1 METVNQNF
9 FNRLSLNQKILAL
22 LVIEVFGFVAVALVA
37 FTQVYTVGDETKQMS
52 SITIPLIESVNSI
65 DENVYKQSLSV
76 KELFIT
82 VSQIVNQDSEKM
94 SFYDKYNQLLANDT
108 IRTEFLIANQ
118 KLKKSIADTES
129 FIKVVNS
136 EASADIDI
144 ISSHQE
150 KLLSELYE
158 LRKINQIYYRLV
170 VNNLFAEKN
179 IKILT
184 IDMNDLKEIS
194 STEDLL
200 LLQASKVNTEL
211 EEVIFASKS
220 KITYVERIALSYI
233 VITSLIALLF
243 VVTMVL
249 VIVRMNISKP
259 LQLLTDSINRYT
271 PLHKVEEI
279 EDEQNIL
286 LREDELG
293 RMGRSFNRL
302 KKDLWEQGEGLQ
314 NAKFDA
320 ERANKAKSV
329 FLASASHDLRQPLN
343 AMQMYI
349 AALQSKVKDK
359 EILRIIEDINSV
371 SISTA
376 RLLNALL
383 DVSELEV
390 GAIKPRHEI
399 FSVNNILISIFQSFL
414 PLAKDKELDFR
425 IVPSSLYVRSDP
437 ALLERILGNFM
448 SNAIRYT
455 NKGSVLIGC
464 RKRGDKV
471 SIEVWDTGCG
481 ISDDQM
487 SLIYEDFYQIENKER
502 DRGKGL
508 GLGLALAKRLA
519 DSLEHTID
527 SKSSLGSGS
536 CFSVSVDLAENKA
549 DKNQS
554 EIFMNIMNLSGINI
568 LLVEDDIDV
577 LKATKQLL
585 ESWGCKVKTA
595 RNKDEV
601 MNLIKENPYN
611 NPDIILADNRLPGDS
626 SGIDITYL
634 IQEKLQT
641 SIPCVIMTG
650 DVERN
655 HVQSIIDQG
664 FPVLLKPIQPAKFRA
679 MLSHL
684 IQAKEA

>member
-1 METVNQNF
+1 MELVKQNL

-22 LVIEVFGFVAVALVA
+22 LVVEVFGFIAVMLVA
-37 FTQVYTVGDETKQMS
+37 FSQISTVGNETKQMS
-52 SITIPLIESVNSI
+52 SITIPLIESVNTI

-82 VSQIVNQDSEKM
+82 VSAIVNQDSEKT
-94 SFYDKYNQLLANDT
+94 SYYEKYNQLLENDT

-118 KLKKSIADTES
+118 KLTKSIADTEA
-129 FIKVVNS
+129 FIKIVNS
-136 EASADIDI
+136 EEIGDVDI

-158 LRKINQIYYRLV
+158 LRKVNQIYYQLV

-179 IKILT
+179 IEILS
-184 IDMNDLKEIS
+184 IHMNDLNEIS
-194 STEDLL
+194 STGNLL
-200 LLQASKVNTEL
+200 LAQAGKVSSEL
-211 EEVIFASKS
+211 EAIIFASKS
-220 KITYVERIALSYI
+220 KITYVERIANSYI

-243 VVTMVL
+243 VISMVL

-271 PLHKVEEI
+271 PLHKVEEF
-279 EDEQNIL
+279 EDEKVIL
-286 LREDELG
+286 AREDELG

-302 KKDLWEQGEGLQ
+302 KQDLWEQSEGLQ
-314 NAKFDA
+314 NAKIDA
-320 ERANKAKSV
+320 ERANKAKSL

-371 SISTA
+371 SMSTA

-390 GAIKPRHEI
+390 GAIKPRFES
-399 FSVNNILISIFQSFL
+399 FSVNNMLISIFQSFL
-414 PLAKDKELDFR
+414 PLAKDKGLNFR
-425 IVPSSLYVRSDP
+425 VVPSSLYVRSDP

-471 SIEVWDTGCG
+471 VIEVWDTGCG

-519 DSLEHTID
+519 ESLEHSIN
-527 SKSSLGSGS
+527 SKSTLGAGS
-536 CFSVSVDLAENKA
+536 CFSVAVDIAENNTEN
-549 DKNQS
+549 NQEES
-554 EIFMNIMNLSGINI
+554 FMNIMNLSGTNI
-568 LLVEDDIDV
+568 LLVEDDMDV

-601 MNLIKENPYN
+601 MNLIKENPYD
-611 NPDIILADNRLPGDS
+611 NPDIILADNRLPGDA

-634 IQEKLQT
+634 IQEKLQA

-684 IQAKEA
+684 IQA

>member
-1 METVNQNF
+1 METANQIL
-9 FNRLSLNQKILAL
+9 FNKLSLNQKILAL
-22 LVIEVFGFVAVALVA
+22 LVIEVFGFIAVALVA

-52 SITIPLIESVNSI
+52 SITIPLIESVNTI

-82 VSQIVNQDSEKM
+82 VSQIVNQDSEKT

-129 FIKVVNS
+129 FIKIVNS
-136 EASADIDI
+136 EVKADIDI
-144 ISSHQE
+144 ISAHQE

-158 LRKINQIYYRLV
+158 LRKVNQIYYQLV

-179 IKILT
+179 IEILT
-184 IDMNDLKEIS
+184 IDINDLHEIS
-194 STEDLL
+194 STEDIL
-200 LLQASKVNTEL
+200 LLQARKVNAEL
-211 EEVIFASKS
+211 EEIIFASKS
-220 KITYVERIALSYI
+220 KITYVERIAVSYI

-471 SIEVWDTGCG
+471 SVEVWDTGCG

-487 SLIYEDFYQIENKER
+487 SLIYEDFYQVENKER

-549 DKNQS
+549 DKNLDDG
-554 EIFMNIMNLSGINI
+554 FMNIMNLSGVNVF
-568 LLVEDDIDV
+568 LVEDDIDV

-634 IQEKLQT
+634 IQEKLQA

-684 IQAKEA
+684 IQAYEA

>member
-1 METVNQNF
+1 MEIANQNF
-9 FNRLSLNQKILAL
+9 FNRLSLNQKILSL
-22 LVIEVFGFVAVALVA
+22 LVIEVLGFVAVALVA

-52 SITIPLIESVNSI
+52 SITIPLIESVNAI

-82 VSQIVNQDSEKM
+82 VSQIVNQDSEKT
-94 SFYDKYNQLLANDT
+94 SFYEKYNQLLANDS

-136 EASADIDI
+136 EAKADIAI

-179 IKILT
+179 IEILT
-184 IDMNDLKEIS
+184 IDANDLKEIS
-194 STEDLL
+194 FTENLL
-200 LLQASKVNTEL
+200 LVQAGKVNAEL
-211 EEVIFASKS
+211 EEIIFASKS

-271 PLHKVEEI
+271 PLHKVEEF
-279 EDEQNIL
+279 EDEKNIL
-286 LREDELG
+286 SREDELG

-302 KKDLWEQGEGLQ
+302 KEDLWEQGEGLQ
-314 NAKFDA
+314 NAKIDA

-390 GAIKPRHEI
+390 GAIKPRFEI

-425 IVPSSLYVRSDP
+425 VVPSSFYVRSDP

-455 NKGSVLIGC
+455 DKGSVLIGC

-471 SIEVWDTGCG
+471 VIEVWDTGCG

-519 DSLEHTID
+519 ESLEHTID
-527 SKSSLGSGS
+527 SKSTLGNGS
-536 CFSVSVDLAENKA
+536 CFSVAVDIAENKI
-549 DKNQS
+549 DDNQAES
-554 EIFMNIMNLSGINI
+554 FMNIMNLSGANI
-568 LLVEDDIDV
+568 LLVEDDMDV

-601 MNLIKENPYN
+601 MNLIKENPYD
-611 NPDIILADNRLPGDS
+611 NPDIILADNRLPGDA

-634 IQEKLQT
+634 IQEKLQA

-684 IQAKEA
+684 IQA

>member
-1 METVNQNF
+1 MEEVKQNL

-22 LVIEVFGFVAVALVA
+22 LVVEVFGFIAVMLVA
-37 FTQVYTVGDETKQMS
+37 FSQISTVGNETKQMS
-52 SITIPLIESVNSI
+52 SITIPLIESVNTI

-82 VSQIVNQDSEKM
+82 VSAIVNQDSEKT
-94 SFYDKYNQLLANDT
+94 SYYEKYNQLLENDT
-108 IRTEFLIANQ
+108 IRTDFLIANQ
-118 KLKKSIADTES
+118 KLRKSIADTET
-129 FIKVVNS
+129 FIKIVNS
-136 EASADIDI
+136 DEIGDIDI

-158 LRKINQIYYRLV
+158 LRKVNQIYYQLV

-179 IKILT
+179 IDILS
-184 IDMNDLKEIS
+184 IHMNDLNEIS
-194 STEDLL
+194 STENLL
-200 LLQASKVNTEL
+200 LAQAGKVNSEL
-211 EEVIFASKS
+211 EAIIFASKS
-220 KITYVERIALSYI
+220 KITYVERIANSYI

-243 VVTMVL
+243 VISMVL

-271 PLHKVEEI
+271 PLGKVEEF
-279 EDEQNIL
+279 EDEKVIL
-286 LREDELG
+286 AREDELG

-302 KKDLWEQGEGLQ
+302 KQDLWEQSEGLQ
-314 NAKFDA
+314 NAKIDA
-320 ERANKAKSV
+320 ERANKAKSL

-383 DVSELEV
+383 DVSELEA
-390 GAIKPRHEI
+390 GAIKPRFES
-399 FSVNNILISIFQSFL
+399 FSVNNMLISIFQSFL
-414 PLAKDKELDFR
+414 PLAKDKGLNFR
-425 IVPSSLYVRSDP
+425 VVPSSLYVRSDP

-471 SIEVWDTGCG
+471 VIEVWDTGCG

-508 GLGLALAKRLA
+508 GLGLALAKRLSE
-519 DSLEHTID
+519 SLEHKIV
-527 SKSSLGSGS
+527 SKSTFGSGS
-536 CFSVSVDLAENKA
+536 CFSVLVNIGEKTVDENQ
-549 DKNQS
+549 DES
-554 EIFMNIMNLSGINI
+554 FMNIMNLSGTNI
-568 LLVEDDIDV
+568 LLVEDDMDV

-601 MNLIKENPYN
+601 MNFIKENPYD
-611 NPDIILADNRLPGDS
+611 NPDIILADNRLPGDA

-634 IQEKLQT
+634 IQEKLQA

-684 IQAKEA
+684 IQA

>member
-1 METVNQNF
+1 MEIIKQNL
-9 FNRLSLNQKILAL
+9 FNRLSLNQKILSL
-22 LVIEVFGFVAVALVA
+22 LVIEFFGFLAVMLVA
-37 FTQVYTVGDETKQMS
+37 FSQIYTVGNETKQMS
-52 SITIPLIESVNSI
+52 SITIPLIESVNAI

-82 VSQIVNQDSEKM
+82 VSQIINQDSNKT
-94 SFYDKYNQLLANDT
+94 SFYEKYLQLLANDA
-108 IRTEFLIANQ
+108 IRTEFLVSNQ

-129 FIKVVNS
+129 FIKRVNI
-136 EASADIDI
+136 EEIGDIDI

-158 LRKINQIYYRLV
+158 LRKINQIYYQLV
-170 VNNLFAEKN
+170 VDNLFAEIN
-179 IKILT
+179 LEILT
-184 IDMNDLKEIS
+184 IDMSDLDEIS
-194 STEDLL
+194 VTEKNLM
-200 LLQASKVNTEL
+200 LQADRVSGEL
-211 EEVIFASKS
+211 EEIIDASKAQ
-220 KITYVERIALSYI
+220 ITYVERIAISYI

-243 VVTMVL
+243 VISMVL

-286 LREDELG
+286 SREDELG

-390 GAIKPRHEI
+390 GAIKPRHEV
-399 FSVNNILISIFQSFL
+399 FAVNNILISIFQSFL

-425 IVPSSLYVRSDP
+425 VVPSSLHVESDP

-455 NKGSVLIGC
+455 DKGSVLIGC
-464 RKRGDKV
+464 RKKGSKV
-471 SIEVWDTGCG
+471 SVEVWDTGCG

-487 SLIYEDFYQIENKER
+487 SLIYEDFYQVENKER

-519 DSLEHTID
+519 DSLGHTID
-527 SKSSLGSGS
+527 SQSSLGSGS
-536 CFSVSVDLAENKA
+536 CFSVSVDLAEDKA
-549 DKNQS
+549 DKS
-554 EIFMNIMNLSGINI
+554 HDEIFMNIMNLSGINI
-568 LLVEDDIDV
+568 LLIEDDIDV
-577 LKATKQLL
+577 LKATRQLL

-611 NPDIILADNRLPGDS
+611 NPDIILADNRLPGEA

-634 IQEKLQT
+634 IQEKLQA

-650 DVERN
+650 DVERT

-684 IQAKEA
+684 IQA

>member
-1 METVNQNF
+1 MELIKQNL
-9 FNRLSLNQKILAL
+9 FNRLSLNQKILSL
-22 LVIEVFGFVAVALVA
+22 LVIEFLGFMAVMLVA
-37 FTQVYTVGDETKQMS
+37 FSQIYTVGNETKQMS
-52 SITIPLIESVNSI
+52 SITIPLIESVNTI

-82 VSQIVNQDSEKM
+82 VNQIVNQGSEEA
-94 SFYDKYNQLLANDT
+94 SFYDKFNQLLENED
-108 IRTEFLIANQ
+108 IQTEFILSNQ
-118 KLKKSIADTES
+118 NLKQSIADTES
-129 FIKVVNS
+129 FVKRVSNEGIGDKDIIKV
-136 EASADIDI
+136 
-144 ISSHQE
+144 HKE

-158 LRKINQIYYRLV
+158 LRKVNQMYYQLV
-170 VNNLFAEKN
+170 VDNLFAEIN
-179 IKILT
+179 LEILT
-184 IDMNDLKEIS
+184 IDITDLDEIS
-194 STEDLL
+194 VTENNLM
-200 LLQASKVNTEL
+200 LQAKRVSSEL
-211 EEVIFASKS
+211 EEIINASKAQ
-220 KITYVERIALSYI
+220 ITYVERIAISYI

-243 VVTMVL
+243 VISMVL

-286 LREDELG
+286 SREDELG

-314 NAKFDA
+314 NAKSDA

-425 IVPSSLYVRSDP
+425 IVPSSLYVESDP

-455 NKGSVLIGC
+455 DKGSVLIGC
-464 RKRGDKV
+464 RRKGSEV

-487 SLIYEDFYQIENKER
+487 SLIYEDFYQVENKER

-508 GLGLALAKRLA
+508 GLGLALAKRLS
-519 DSLEHTID
+519 DSLDHKID
-527 SKSSLGSGS
+527 SKSSLGRGS
-536 CFSVSVDLAENKA
+536 CFSVRVDLAKNKA
-549 DKNQS
+549 DTNQD

-568 LLVEDDIDV
+568 LLIEDDIDV

-585 ESWGCKVKTA
+585 ESWGCNVKTA

-601 MNLIKENPYN
+601 MNLIKEDPYK
-611 NPDIILADNRLPGDS
+611 NPDIILADNRLPGDA

-650 DVERN
+650 DVERS
-655 HVQSIIDQG
+655 HVQGIIDQG

-684 IQAKEA
+684 IQA

>member
-1 METVNQNF
+1 MEIANQNF
-9 FNRLSLNQKILAL
+9 FNRLSLNQKILSL
-22 LVIEVFGFVAVALVA
+22 LVIEVLGFVAVALVA

-52 SITIPLIESVNSI
+52 SITIPLIESVNAI

-82 VSQIVNQDSEKM
+82 VSQIVNQDSEKT
-94 SFYDKYNQLLANDT
+94 SFYEKYNQLLANDS

-136 EASADIDI
+136 EAKADIAI

-179 IKILT
+179 IEILT
-184 IDMNDLKEIS
+184 IDANDLKEIS
-194 STEDLL
+194 YTENLL
-200 LLQASKVNTEL
+200 LVQAGKVNAEL
-211 EEVIFASKS
+211 EEIIFASKS

-271 PLHKVEEI
+271 PLHKVEEF
-279 EDEQNIL
+279 EDEKNIL
-286 LREDELG
+286 SREDELG

-302 KKDLWEQGEGLQ
+302 KEDLWEQGEGLQ
-314 NAKFDA
+314 NAKIDA

-390 GAIKPRHEI
+390 GAIKPRFEI
-399 FSVNNILISIFQSFL
+399 FSANNILISIFQSFL
-414 PLAKDKELDFR
+414 PLAKDKGLNFR
-425 IVPSSLYVRSDP
+425 VVPSSLYVRSDP

-455 NKGSVLIGC
+455 DKGSVLIGC

-471 SIEVWDTGCG
+471 AIEVWDTGCG

-487 SLIYEDFYQIENKER
+487 SLIYEDFYQVENKER

-519 DSLEHTID
+519 DSLDHTIN
-527 SKSSLGSGS
+527 SKSTLGAGS
-536 CFSVSVDLAENKA
+536 CFSVAVDIAENKA
-549 DKNQS
+549 DKNLDDG
-554 EIFMNIMNLSGINI
+554 FMNIMNLSGANVF
-568 LLVEDDIDV
+568 LVEDDIDV

-601 MNLIKENPYN
+601 MNLIKENPYD
-611 NPDIILADNRLPGDS
+611 NPDIILADNRLPGDA
-626 SGIDITYL
+626 SGIDISYL

-684 IQAKEA
+684 IQN

>member
-1 METVNQNF
+1 MEVAKQNL

-22 LVIEVFGFVAVALVA
+22 LVVEVFGFIAVMLVA
-37 FTQVYTVGDETKQMS
+37 FSQISTVGNETKQMS
-52 SITIPLIESVNSI
+52 SITIPLIESVNTI

-82 VSQIVNQDSEKM
+82 VSQIVNQDSEKT

-129 FIKVVNS
+129 FIKIVNS
-136 EASADIDI
+136 EAKADIDI

-179 IKILT
+179 IEILT
-184 IDMNDLKEIS
+184 IDINDLHEIS
-194 STEDLL
+194 STEDIL
-200 LLQASKVNTEL
+200 LLQARKVNAEL
-211 EEVIFASKS
+211 EEIIFASKS
-220 KITYVERIALSYI
+220 KITYVERIAVSYI

-399 FSVNNILISIFQSFL
+399 FSVNNILISIFQSYL

-471 SIEVWDTGCG
+471 SVEVWDTGCG

-519 DSLEHTID
+519 DSLDHTIN
-527 SKSSLGSGS
+527 SKSTLGAGS

-549 DKNQS
+549 DKNLDDG
-554 EIFMNIMNLSGINI
+554 FMNIMNLSGVNVF
-568 LLVEDDIDV
+568 LVEDDIDV

-601 MNLIKENPYN
+601 MNLIKENPYD

-634 IQEKLQT
+634 IQEKLQA

-684 IQAKEA
+684 IQA

>member
-1 METVNQNF
+1 MEIIKQNL
-9 FNRLSLNQKILAL
+9 FNRLSLNQKILSL
-22 LVIEVFGFVAVALVA
+22 LVIEFFGFLAVMLVA
-37 FTQVYTVGDETKQMS
+37 FSQIYTVGNETKQMS
-52 SITIPLIESVNSI
+52 SITIPLIESVNTI

-82 VSQIVNQDSEKM
+82 VSQIINQDSNKT
-94 SFYDKYNQLLANDT
+94 SFYEKYVQLLANDA
-108 IRTEFLIANQ
+108 IRTEFLVSNQ

-129 FIKVVNS
+129 FIKRVNI
-136 EASADIDI
+136 EEIGDIDI

-158 LRKINQIYYRLV
+158 LRKINQIYYQLV
-170 VNNLFAEKN
+170 VDNLFAEIN
-179 IKILT
+179 LEILT
-184 IDMNDLKEIS
+184 IDMSDLDEIS
-194 STEDLL
+194 ATEKNLM
-200 LLQASKVNTEL
+200 LQADRVSGEL
-211 EEVIFASKS
+211 EEIIDASKAQ
-220 KITYVERIALSYI
+220 ITYVERIAISYI

-243 VVTMVL
+243 VISMVL

-286 LREDELG
+286 SREDELG

-390 GAIKPRHEI
+390 GAIKPRHEV
-399 FSVNNILISIFQSFL
+399 FAVNNILISIFQSFL

-425 IVPSSLYVRSDP
+425 VVP
-437 ALLERILGNFM
+437 
-448 SNAIRYT
+448 
-455 NKGSVLIGC
+455 C
-464 RKRGDKV
+464 
-471 SIEVWDTGCG
+471 
-481 ISDDQM
+481 
-487 SLIYEDFYQIENKER
+487 
-502 DRGKGL
+502 
-508 GLGLALAKRLA
+508 
-519 DSLEHTID
+519 
-527 SKSSLGSGS
+527 
-536 CFSVSVDLAENKA
+536 
-549 DKNQS
+549 
-554 EIFMNIMNLSGINI
+554 
-568 LLVEDDIDV
+568 
-577 LKATKQLL
+577 
-585 ESWGCKVKTA
+585 
-595 RNKDEV
+595 
-601 MNLIKENPYN
+601 
-611 NPDIILADNRLPGDS
+611 
-626 SGIDITYL
+626 
-634 IQEKLQT
+634 
-641 SIPCVIMTG
+641 
-650 DVERN
+650 
-655 HVQSIIDQG
+655 
-664 FPVLLKPIQPAKFRA
+664 
-679 MLSHL
+679 
-684 IQAKEA
+684 

>member
-1 METVNQNF
+1 MEIIKQNL
-9 FNRLSLNQKILAL
+9 FNRLSLNQKILSL
-22 LVIEVFGFVAVALVA
+22 LVIEFFGFLAVMLVA
-37 FTQVYTVGDETKQMS
+37 FSQIYTVGNETKQMS
-52 SITIPLIESVNSI
+52 SITIPLIESVNTI

-82 VSQIVNQDSEKM
+82 VSQIINQDSNKTSYYEK
-94 SFYDKYNQLLANDT
+94 YVQLLANDA
-108 IRTEFLIANQ
+108 IRTEFLVSNQ

-129 FIKVVNS
+129 FIKRVNI
-136 EASADIDI
+136 EEIGDIDI

-158 LRKINQIYYRLV
+158 LRKINQIYYQLV
-170 VNNLFAEKN
+170 VDNLFAEIN
-179 IKILT
+179 LEILT
-184 IDMNDLKEIS
+184 IDMSDLDEIS
-194 STEDLL
+194 ATEKNLM
-200 LLQASKVNTEL
+200 LQADRVSGEL
-211 EEVIFASKS
+211 EEIIDASKAQ
-220 KITYVERIALSYI
+220 ITYVERIAISYI

-243 VVTMVL
+243 VISMVL

-286 LREDELG
+286 SREDELG

-390 GAIKPRHEI
+390 GAIKPRHEV
-399 FSVNNILISIFQSFL
+399 FAVNNILISIFQSFL

-425 IVPSSLYVRSDP
+425 VVPSSLHVESDP

-455 NKGSVLIGC
+455 DKGSVLIGC
-464 RKRGDKV
+464 RKKGSKV
-471 SIEVWDTGCG
+471 SVEVWDTGCG

-487 SLIYEDFYQIENKER
+487 SLIYEDFYQVENKER

-519 DSLEHTID
+519 DSLGHTID
-527 SKSSLGSGS
+527 SQSSLGSGS
-536 CFSVSVDLAENKA
+536 CFSVSVDLAEDKA
-549 DKNQS
+549 DKS
-554 EIFMNIMNLSGINI
+554 HDEIFMNIMNLSGINI
-568 LLVEDDIDV
+568 LLIEDDIDV

-585 ESWGCKVKTA
+585 DSWGCKVKTA

-601 MNLIKENPYN
+601 MNLINENPYN
-611 NPDIILADNRLPGDS
+611 DPDIILADNRLPGDA

-634 IQEKLQT
+634 IQEKLQA

-650 DVERN
+650 DVERT

-684 IQAKEA
+684 IQA

>member
-1 METVNQNF
+1 MEVVKQNL

-22 LVIEVFGFVAVALVA
+22 LVVEVFGFIAVMLVA
-37 FTQVYTVGDETKQMS
+37 FSQISTVGNETKLMS
-52 SITIPLIESVNSI
+52 SITIPLIESVNTI

-82 VSQIVNQDSEKM
+82 VSAIVNQDSEKT
-94 SFYDKYNQLLANDT
+94 SYYEKYNQLLENDT
-108 IRTEFLIANQ
+108 IRTDFLIANQ
-118 KLKKSIADTES
+118 KLRKSIADTEA
-129 FIKVVNS
+129 FIKIVNS
-136 EASADIDI
+136 DEIGDIDI

-158 LRKINQIYYRLV
+158 LRKVNQIYYQLV

-179 IKILT
+179 IDILS
-184 IDMNDLKEIS
+184 IHMNDLNEVS
-194 STEDLL
+194 STENLL
-200 LLQASKVNTEL
+200 LAQAGKVNSEL
-211 EEVIFASKS
+211 EAIIFASKS
-220 KITYVERIALSYI
+220 KITYVERIANSYI

-243 VVTMVL
+243 VISMVL

-271 PLHKVEEI
+271 PLGKVEEF
-279 EDEQNIL
+279 EDEKVIL
-286 LREDELG
+286 AREDELG

-302 KKDLWEQGEGLQ
+302 KQDLWEQSEGLQ
-314 NAKFDA
+314 NAKIDA
-320 ERANKAKSV
+320 ERANKAKSL

-383 DVSELEV
+383 DVSELEA
-390 GAIKPRHEI
+390 GAIKPRFES
-399 FSVNNILISIFQSFL
+399 FSVNNMLISIFQSFL
-414 PLAKDKELDFR
+414 PLAKDKGLNFR
-425 IVPSSLYVRSDP
+425 VVPSSLYVRSDP

-471 SIEVWDTGCG
+471 VIEVWDTGCG

-508 GLGLALAKRLA
+508 GLGLALAKRLSE
-519 DSLEHTID
+519 SLEHKIV
-527 SKSSLGSGS
+527 SKSTFGSGS
-536 CFSVSVDLAENKA
+536 CFSVLVNIGEKTVDENQ
-549 DKNQS
+549 DES
-554 EIFMNIMNLSGINI
+554 FMNIMNLSGANI
-568 LLVEDDIDV
+568 LLVEDDMDV

-601 MNLIKENPYN
+601 MNLIKENPYD
-611 NPDIILADNRLPGDS
+611 NPDIILADNRLPGDA

-634 IQEKLQT
+634 IQEKLQA

-684 IQAKEA
+684 IQA

>member
-1 METVNQNF
+1 
-9 FNRLSLNQKILAL
+9 
-22 LVIEVFGFVAVALVA
+22 LVIEILGFTAVMLVA
-37 FTQVYTVGDETKQMS
+37 FSQIYKVGNETKQMS
-52 SITIPLIESVNSI
+52 SITIPLIESVNTI
-65 DENVYKQSLSV
+65 DENVYKQSISV

-82 VSQIVNQDSEKM
+82 VSQIVNQDSDEA
-94 SFYDKYNQLLANDT
+94 SFYEKFNQLLENEDIQT
-108 IRTEFLIANQ
+108 NFLLSNQ
-118 KLKKSIADTES
+118 NLRKSINDTES
-129 FIKVVNS
+129 FVKRVN
-136 EASADIDI
+136 EEGIANRDI
-144 ISSHQE
+144 ILFHKE

-158 LRKINQIYYRLV
+158 LRKVNQMYYQLV
-170 VNNLFAEKN
+170 VNNLFAEIN
-179 IKILT
+179 LEILT
-184 IDMNDLKEIS
+184 IDISDLDEIS
-194 STEDLL
+194 NTENSLM
-200 LLQASKVNTEL
+200 LQANRVSSEL
-211 EEVIFASKS
+211 EEIINASKAQ
-220 KITYVERIALSYI
+220 ITYVERIAISYI

-243 VVTMVL
+243 VVSMVL

-259 LQLLTDSINRYT
+259 LQLLTDSINRYS

-286 LREDELG
+286 SREDELG

-314 NAKFDA
+314 TAKLDA

-390 GAIKPRHEI
+390 GAIKPRKEV

-425 IVPSSLYVRSDP
+425 VVPSSLYVESDP

-455 NKGSVLIGC
+455 DKGSVLIGC

-487 SLIYEDFYQIENKER
+487 SLIYEDFYQVENKER

-519 DSLEHTID
+519 DSLKHTID
-527 SKSSLGSGS
+527 SKSRLGSGS
-536 CFSVSVDLAENKA
+536 YFSVNVDLAENKA
-549 DKNQS
+549 
-554 EIFMNIMNLSGINI
+554 EINNDEILMNIMNLSGINI

-601 MNLIKENPYN
+601 MNLIDEDPYT
-611 NPDIILADNRLPGDS
+611 NPDIILADNRLPGDA

-650 DVERN
+650 DVERS

-684 IQAKEA
+684 IQA

>member
-1 METVNQNF
+1 MEIIKQNF
-9 FNRLSLNQKILAL
+9 FNRLSLNQKILSL
-22 LVIEVFGFVAVALVA
+22 LVIEILGFTAVMLVA
-37 FTQVYTVGDETKQMS
+37 FSQIYKVGNETKQMS
-52 SITIPLIESVNSI
+52 SITIPLIESVNTI
-65 DENVYKQSLSV
+65 DENVYKQSISV

-82 VSQIVNQDSEKM
+82 VSQIVNQDSDEA
-94 SFYDKYNQLLANDT
+94 SFYEKFNQLLENEDIQT
-108 IRTEFLIANQ
+108 NFLLSNQ
-118 KLKKSIADTES
+118 NLRKSINDTES
-129 FIKVVNS
+129 FVKRVN
-136 EASADIDI
+136 EEGIGNRDI
-144 ISSHQE
+144 ILFHKE

-158 LRKINQIYYRLV
+158 LRKVNQMYYQLV
-170 VNNLFAEKN
+170 VNNLFAEIN
-179 IKILT
+179 LEILT
-184 IDMNDLKEIS
+184 IDISDLDEIS
-194 STEDLL
+194 NTENSLM
-200 LLQASKVNTEL
+200 LQANRVSSEL
-211 EEVIFASKS
+211 EEIINASKAQ
-220 KITYVERIALSYI
+220 ITYVERIAISYI

-243 VVTMVL
+243 VVSMVL

-259 LQLLTDSINRYT
+259 LQLLTDSINRYS

-286 LREDELG
+286 SREDELG

-314 NAKFDA
+314 TAKLDA

-425 IVPSSLYVRSDP
+425 IVPSSLYVESDP

-455 NKGSVLIGC
+455 DKGSVLIGC
-464 RKRGDKV
+464 RRKGSEV

-487 SLIYEDFYQIENKER
+487 SLIYEDFYQVENKER

-508 GLGLALAKRLA
+508 GLGLALAKRLS
-519 DSLEHTID
+519 DSLDHKID
-527 SKSSLGSGS
+527 SKSSLGRGS
-536 CFSVSVDLAENKA
+536 CFSVTVDLAENKA
-549 DKNQS
+549 DTSQD

-568 LLVEDDIDV
+568 LLIEDDIDV

-585 ESWGCKVKTA
+585 ESWGCNVKTA

-601 MNLIKENPYN
+601 MNLIKEDPYK
-611 NPDIILADNRLPGDS
+611 NPDIILADNRLPGDA

-650 DVERN
+650 DVERS
-655 HVQSIIDQG
+655 HVQGIIDQG

-684 IQAKEA
+684 IQA

>member
-1 METVNQNF
+1 MEVVKQNL

-22 LVIEVFGFVAVALVA
+22 LVVEVFGFIAVMLVA
-37 FTQVYTVGDETKQMS
+37 FSQISTVGNETKQMS
-52 SITIPLIESVNSI
+52 SITIPLIESVNTI

-82 VSQIVNQDSEKM
+82 VSAIVNQDSEKT
-94 SFYDKYNQLLANDT
+94 SYYEKYNQLLENDT

-118 KLKKSIADTES
+118 KLRKSIADTEA
-129 FIKVVNS
+129 FIKIVNS
-136 EASADIDI
+136 DEIGDIDI

-158 LRKINQIYYRLV
+158 LRKVNQIYYQLV

-179 IKILT
+179 IDILS
-184 IDMNDLKEIS
+184 IHMNDLNEIS
-194 STEDLL
+194 STENLL
-200 LLQASKVNTEL
+200 LAQAGKVNSEL
-211 EEVIFASKS
+211 EAIIFASKS
-220 KITYVERIALSYI
+220 KITYVERIANSYI

-243 VVTMVL
+243 VISMVL

-271 PLHKVEEI
+271 PLHKVEEF
-279 EDEQNIL
+279 EDEKVIL
-286 LREDELG
+286 AREDELG

-302 KKDLWEQGEGLQ
+302 KQDLWEQSEGLQ
-314 NAKFDA
+314 NAKIDA
-320 ERANKAKSV
+320 ERANKAKSL

-383 DVSELEV
+383 DVSELEA
-390 GAIKPRHEI
+390 GAIKPRFES
-399 FSVNNILISIFQSFL
+399 FSVNNMLISIFQSFL
-414 PLAKDKELDFR
+414 PLAKDKGLNFR
-425 IVPSSLYVRSDP
+425 VVPSSLYVRSDP

-471 SIEVWDTGCG
+471 VIEVWDTGCG

-508 GLGLALAKRLA
+508 GLGLALAKRLSE
-519 DSLEHTID
+519 SLEHKIV
-527 SKSSLGSGS
+527 SKSTFGSGS
-536 CFSVSVDLAENKA
+536 CFSVLVNIGEKTVDENQ
-549 DKNQS
+549 DES
-554 EIFMNIMNLSGINI
+554 FMNIMNLSGANI
-568 LLVEDDIDV
+568 LLVEDDMDV

-601 MNLIKENPYN
+601 MNLIKENPYD
-611 NPDIILADNRLPGDS
+611 NPDIILADNRLPGDA

-634 IQEKLQT
+634 IQEKLQA

-684 IQAKEA
+684 IQA

>member
-1 METVNQNF
+1 MEVVKQNL

-22 LVIEVFGFVAVALVA
+22 LVVEVFGFIAVMLVA
-37 FTQVYTVGDETKQMS
+37 FSQISTVGNETKQMS
-52 SITIPLIESVNSI
+52 SITIPLIESVNTI

-82 VSQIVNQDSEKM
+82 VSAIVNQDSEKT
-94 SFYDKYNQLLANDT
+94 SYYEKYNQLLENDT
-108 IRTEFLIANQ
+108 IRTDFLIANQ
-118 KLKKSIADTES
+118 KLRKSIADTEA
-129 FIKVVNS
+129 FIKIVNS
-136 EASADIDI
+136 DEIGDIDI

-158 LRKINQIYYRLV
+158 LRKVNQIYYQLV

-179 IKILT
+179 IDILS
-184 IDMNDLKEIS
+184 IHMNDLNEIS
-194 STEDLL
+194 STENLL
-200 LLQASKVNTEL
+200 LAQAGKVNSEL
-211 EEVIFASKS
+211 EAIIFASKS
-220 KITYVERIALSYI
+220 KITYVERIANSYI

-243 VVTMVL
+243 VISMVL

-271 PLHKVEEI
+271 PLQKVEEF
-279 EDEQNIL
+279 EDEKVIL
-286 LREDELG
+286 AREDELG

-302 KKDLWEQGEGLQ
+302 KQDLWEQSEGLQ
-314 NAKFDA
+314 NAKIDA
-320 ERANKAKSV
+320 ERANKAKSL

-390 GAIKPRHEI
+390 GAIKPRFES
-399 FSVNNILISIFQSFL
+399 FSVNNMLISIFQSFL
-414 PLAKDKELDFR
+414 PLAKDKGLNFR
-425 IVPSSLYVRSDP
+425 VVPSSLYVRSDP

-471 SIEVWDTGCG
+471 VIEVWDTGCG

-508 GLGLALAKRLA
+508 GLGLALAKRLSE
-519 DSLEHTID
+519 SLEHKIV
-527 SKSSLGSGS
+527 SKSTFGSGS
-536 CFSVSVDLAENKA
+536 CFSVLVNIGEKTVDENQ
-549 DKNQS
+549 DES
-554 EIFMNIMNLSGINI
+554 FMNIMNLSGANI
-568 LLVEDDIDV
+568 LLVEDDMDV

-601 MNLIKENPYN
+601 MNLIKENPYD
-611 NPDIILADNRLPGDS
+611 NPDIILADNRLPGDA

-634 IQEKLQT
+634 IQEKLQA

-684 IQAKEA
+684 IQA

>member
-1 METVNQNF
+1 MEIIKQNF
-9 FNRLSLNQKILAL
+9 FNRLSLNQKILSL
-22 LVIEVFGFVAVALVA
+22 LVIEILGFTAVMLVA
-37 FTQVYTVGDETKQMS
+37 FSQIYKVGNETKQMS
-52 SITIPLIESVNSI
+52 SITIPLIESVNTI
-65 DENVYKQSLSV
+65 DENVYKQSISV

-82 VSQIVNQDSEKM
+82 VTQIVNQDSDEA
-94 SFYDKYNQLLANDT
+94 SFYEKFNQLLENEDIQT
-108 IRTEFLIANQ
+108 NFLLSNQ
-118 KLKKSIADTES
+118 NLRKSINDTES
-129 FIKVVNS
+129 FVKRVN
-136 EASADIDI
+136 EEGIGNRDI
-144 ISSHQE
+144 ILFHKE

-158 LRKINQIYYRLV
+158 LRKVNQMYYQLV
-170 VNNLFAEKN
+170 VNNLFAEIN
-179 IKILT
+179 LEILT
-184 IDMNDLKEIS
+184 IDISDLDEIS
-194 STEDLL
+194 NTENSLM
-200 LLQASKVNTEL
+200 LQANRVSSEL
-211 EEVIFASKS
+211 EEIINASKAQ
-220 KITYVERIALSYI
+220 ITYVERIAISYI
-233 VITSLIALLF
+233 IITSLIALLF
-243 VVTMVL
+243 VVSMVL

-259 LQLLTDSINRYT
+259 LQLLTDSINRYS

-286 LREDELG
+286 SREDELG

-314 NAKFDA
+314 TAKLDA

-390 GAIKPRHEI
+390 GAIKPRKEV

-425 IVPSSLYVRSDP
+425 VVPSSLYVESDP

-455 NKGSVLIGC
+455 DKGSVLIGC
-464 RKRGDKV
+464 RKRGNKV

-487 SLIYEDFYQIENKER
+487 SLIYEDFYQVENKER

-519 DSLEHTID
+519 DSLKHTID
-527 SKSSLGSGS
+527 SKSRLGSGS
-536 CFSVSVDLAENKA
+536 YFSVNVDLAENKA
-549 DKNQS
+549 
-554 EIFMNIMNLSGINI
+554 EINNDEILMNIMNLSGINI

-601 MNLIKENPYN
+601 MNLIDEDPYT
-611 NPDIILADNRLPGDS
+611 NPDIILADNRLPGDA

-684 IQAKEA
+684 IQA

>member
-1 METVNQNF
+1 MEVAKQNL

-22 LVIEVFGFVAVALVA
+22 LVVEVFGFIAVMLVA
-37 FTQVYTVGDETKQMS
+37 FAQISTVGNETKKMS
-52 SITIPLIESVNSI
+52 SITIPLIESVNTI

-82 VSQIVNQDSEKM
+82 VSAIVNQDSEKT
-94 SFYDKYNQLLANDT
+94 SYYEKYNQLLENDT

-118 KLKKSIADTES
+118 KLRKSIADTEA
-129 FIKVVNS
+129 FIKIVNS
-136 EASADIDI
+136 EEIGDIDI

-158 LRKINQIYYRLV
+158 LRKVNQIYYQLV

-179 IKILT
+179 IEILT
-184 IDMNDLKEIS
+184 IHMNDLNEIS
-194 STEDLL
+194 STENLL
-200 LLQASKVNTEL
+200 LAQAGKVNSEL
-211 EEVIFASKS
+211 ESIIFASKS
-220 KITYVERIALSYI
+220 KITYVERIANSYI

-243 VVTMVL
+243 VISMVL

-271 PLHKVEEI
+271 PLHKVEEF
-279 EDEQNIL
+279 EDEKVIL
-286 LREDELG
+286 AREDELG

-302 KKDLWEQGEGLQ
+302 KQDLWEQSEGLQ
-314 NAKFDA
+314 NAKIDA
-320 ERANKAKSV
+320 DRANKAKSL

-359 EILRIIEDINSV
+359 EIMRIIEDINSV

-390 GAIKPRHEI
+390 GAIKPRFES
-399 FSVNNILISIFQSFL
+399 FSVNNMLISIFQSFL
-414 PLAKDKELDFR
+414 PLAKDKGLNFR
-425 IVPSSLYVRSDP
+425 VVPSSLYVRSDP

-471 SIEVWDTGCG
+471 VIEVWDTGCG

-508 GLGLALAKRLA
+508 GLGLALAKRLSE
-519 DSLEHTID
+519 SLEHKIV
-527 SKSSLGSGS
+527 SKSTFGSGS
-536 CFSVSVDLAENKA
+536 CFSVLVNIGEKTVDENQ
-549 DKNQS
+549 DES
-554 EIFMNIMNLSGINI
+554 FMNIMNLSGANI
-568 LLVEDDIDV
+568 LLVEDDMDV

-601 MNLIKENPYN
+601 MNLIKENPYD
-611 NPDIILADNRLPGDS
+611 NPDIILADNRLPGDA

-634 IQEKLQT
+634 IQEKLQV

-684 IQAKEA
+684 IQA

>member
-1 METVNQNF
+1 METANQNF

-22 LVIEVFGFVAVALVA
+22 LVIEVFGFIAVALVA

-52 SITIPLIESVNSI
+52 SITIPLIESVNTI

-82 VSQIVNQDSEKM
+82 VSQIVNQDSEKT
-94 SFYDKYNQLLANDT
+94 SFYDKYNQLLENDT

-118 KLKKSIADTES
+118 KLRKSIADTES
-129 FIKVVNS
+129 FIKIVKS
-136 EASADIDI
+136 EEKADIDI
-144 ISSHQE
+144 ISAHQE

-179 IKILT
+179 IEILT
-184 IDMNDLKEIS
+184 IDINDLHEIS
-194 STEDLL
+194 STEDIL
-200 LLQASKVNTEL
+200 LLQARKVNAEL
-211 EEVIFASKS
+211 EEIIFASKS

-487 SLIYEDFYQIENKER
+487 SLIYEDFYQVENKER

-519 DSLEHTID
+519 DSLDHTIN
-527 SKSSLGSGS
+527 SKSTLGAGS
-536 CFSVSVDLAENKA
+536 CFSVAVDIAENKA
-549 DKNQS
+549 DKNLDDG
-554 EIFMNIMNLSGINI
+554 FMNIMNLSGVNVF
-568 LLVEDDIDV
+568 LVEDDIDV

-634 IQEKLQT
+634 IQEKLQA

>member
-1 METVNQNF
+1 MEVVKQNL

-22 LVIEVFGFVAVALVA
+22 LVVEVFGFIAVMLVA
-37 FTQVYTVGDETKQMS
+37 FSQISTVGNETKQMS
-52 SITIPLIESVNSI
+52 SITIPLIESVNTI

-82 VSQIVNQDSEKM
+82 VSAIVNQDSEKT
-94 SFYDKYNQLLANDT
+94 SFYEKYNQLLENDT

-118 KLKKSIADTES
+118 KLRKSIADTET
-129 FIKVVNS
+129 FIKIVNS
-136 EASADIDI
+136 DEIGDIDI

-158 LRKINQIYYRLV
+158 LRKVNQIYYQLV

-179 IKILT
+179 IDILS
-184 IDMNDLKEIS
+184 IHMNDLNEIS
-194 STEDLL
+194 STENLL
-200 LLQASKVNTEL
+200 LAQAGKVNSEL
-211 EEVIFASKS
+211 EAIIFASKS
-220 KITYVERIALSYI
+220 KITYVERIANSYI

-243 VVTMVL
+243 VISMVL

-271 PLHKVEEI
+271 PLHKVEEF
-279 EDEQNIL
+279 EDEKVIL
-286 LREDELG
+286 AREDELG

-302 KKDLWEQGEGLQ
+302 KQDLWEQSEGLQ
-314 NAKFDA
+314 NAKIDA
-320 ERANKAKSV
+320 ERANKAKSL

-371 SISTA
+371 SMSTA

-390 GAIKPRHEI
+390 GAIKPRFES
-399 FSVNNILISIFQSFL
+399 FSVNNMLISIFQSFL
-414 PLAKDKELDFR
+414 PLAKDKGLNFR
-425 IVPSSLYVRSDP
+425 VVPSSLYVRSDP

-471 SIEVWDTGCG
+471 VIEVWDTGCG

-508 GLGLALAKRLA
+508 GLGLALAKRLSE
-519 DSLEHTID
+519 SLEHKIV
-527 SKSSLGSGS
+527 SKSTFGSGS
-536 CFSVSVDLAENKA
+536 CFSVLVNIGEKTVDENQ
-549 DKNQS
+549 DES
-554 EIFMNIMNLSGINI
+554 FMNIMNLSGANI
-568 LLVEDDIDV
+568 LLVEDDMDV

-601 MNLIKENPYN
+601 MNLIKENPYD
-611 NPDIILADNRLPGDS
+611 NPDIILADNRLPGDA

-634 IQEKLQT
+634 IQEKLQA

-684 IQAKEA
+684 IQA

>member
-1 METVNQNF
+1 METANQNF
-9 FNRLSLNQKILAL
+9 FNKLSLNQKILAL
-22 LVIEVFGFVAVALVA
+22 LVIEVFGFIAVALVA

-179 IKILT
+179 IRILT

-211 EEVIFASKS
+211 EEIIFASKS

>member
-1 METVNQNF
+1 MELIKQNL
-9 FNRLSLNQKILAL
+9 FNRLSLNQKILSL
-22 LVIEVFGFVAVALVA
+22 LVIEFLGFMAVMLVA
-37 FTQVYTVGDETKQMS
+37 FSQIYTVGNETKQMS
-52 SITIPLIESVNSI
+52 SITIPLIESVNTI

-82 VSQIVNQDSEKM
+82 VNQIVNQGSEEAT
-94 SFYDKYNQLLANDT
+94 FYDKFNQLLENED
-108 IRTEFLIANQ
+108 IQTEFILSNQ
-118 KLKKSIADTES
+118 NLKQSIADTES
-129 FIKVVNS
+129 FVKRVSNEGIGDKDIIKV
-136 EASADIDI
+136 
-144 ISSHQE
+144 HKE

-158 LRKINQIYYRLV
+158 LRKVNQMYYQLV
-170 VNNLFAEKN
+170 VDNLFAEIN
-179 IKILT
+179 LEILT
-184 IDMNDLKEIS
+184 IDITDLDEIS
-194 STEDLL
+194 ATENNLM
-200 LLQASKVNTEL
+200 LQANRVSSEL
-211 EEVIFASKS
+211 EEIINASKAQ
-220 KITYVERIALSYI
+220 ITYVERIAISYI

-243 VVTMVL
+243 VISMVL

-286 LREDELG
+286 SREDELG

-314 NAKFDA
+314 NAKSDA

-425 IVPSSLYVRSDP
+425 IVPSSLYVESDP

-455 NKGSVLIGC
+455 DKGSVLIGC
-464 RKRGDKV
+464 RRKGSEV

-487 SLIYEDFYQIENKER
+487 SLIYEDFYQVENKER

-508 GLGLALAKRLA
+508 GLGLALAKRLS
-519 DSLEHTID
+519 DSLDHKID
-527 SKSSLGSGS
+527 SKSSLGRGS
-536 CFSVSVDLAENKA
+536 CFSVRVDLAENKA
-549 DKNQS
+549 DTNQD
-554 EIFMNIMNLSGINI
+554 EIFMNIMSLSGINI
-568 LLVEDDIDV
+568 LLIEDDIDV

-585 ESWGCKVKTA
+585 ESWGCNVKTA

-601 MNLIKENPYN
+601 MNLIKEDPYK
-611 NPDIILADNRLPGDS
+611 NPDIILADNRLPGDA

-650 DVERN
+650 DVERS
-655 HVQSIIDQG
+655 HVQGIIDQG

-684 IQAKEA
+684 IQA

>member
-1 METVNQNF
+1 MEIANQNF
-9 FNRLSLNQKILAL
+9 FNRLSLNQKILSL
-22 LVIEVFGFVAVALVA
+22 LVIEVLGFVAVALVA

-52 SITIPLIESVNSI
+52 SITIPLIESVNAI

-82 VSQIVNQDSEKM
+82 VSQIVNQDSEKT

-136 EASADIDI
+136 EAKADIAI

-179 IKILT
+179 IEILT
-184 IDMNDLKEIS
+184 IDANDLKEIS
-194 STEDLL
+194 YTENIL
-200 LLQASKVNTEL
+200 LLQAGKVNAEL
-211 EEVIFASKS
+211 EEIIFASKS

-233 VITSLIALLF
+233 VIASLIALLF

-271 PLHKVEEI
+271 PLHKVEEF
-279 EDEQNIL
+279 EDEKNIL
-286 LREDELG
+286 SREDELG

-302 KKDLWEQGEGLQ
+302 KEDLWEQGEGLQ
-314 NAKFDA
+314 NAKIDA

-390 GAIKPRHEI
+390 GAIKPRFEI

-425 IVPSSLYVRSDP
+425 VVPSSFYVRSDP

-455 NKGSVLIGC
+455 DKGSVLIGC

-471 SIEVWDTGCG
+471 VIEVWDTGCG

-519 DSLEHTID
+519 ESLEHTID
-527 SKSSLGSGS
+527 SKSTLGNGS
-536 CFSVSVDLAENKA
+536 CFSVAVDIAENKI
-549 DKNQS
+549 DDNQAES
-554 EIFMNIMNLSGINI
+554 FMNIMNLSGANI
-568 LLVEDDIDV
+568 LLVEDDMDV

-601 MNLIKENPYN
+601 MNLIKENPYD
-611 NPDIILADNRLPGDS
+611 NPDIILADNRLPGDA

-634 IQEKLQT
+634 IQEKLQA

-684 IQAKEA
+684 IQA

>member
-1 METVNQNF
+1 MEIANQNF
-9 FNRLSLNQKILAL
+9 FNRLSLNQKILSL
-22 LVIEVFGFVAVALVA
+22 LVIEVLGFVAVALVA

-52 SITIPLIESVNSI
+52 SITIPLIESVNAI

-82 VSQIVNQDSEKM
+82 VSQIVNQDSEKT
-94 SFYDKYNQLLANDT
+94 SFYEKYNQLLANDS

-136 EASADIDI
+136 EAKADIAI

-179 IKILT
+179 IEILT
-184 IDMNDLKEIS
+184 IDANDLKEIS
-194 STEDLL
+194 STENIL
-200 LLQASKVNTEL
+200 LLQAGKVNAEL
-211 EEVIFASKS
+211 EEIIFASKS

-271 PLHKVEEI
+271 PLHKVEEF
-279 EDEQNIL
+279 EDEKNIL
-286 LREDELG
+286 SREDELG

-302 KKDLWEQGEGLQ
+302 KEDLWEQGEGLQ
-314 NAKFDA
+314 NAKIDA

-390 GAIKPRHEI
+390 GAIKPRFEI

-425 IVPSSLYVRSDP
+425 VVPSSFYVRSDP

-455 NKGSVLIGC
+455 DKGSVLIGC

-471 SIEVWDTGCG
+471 VIEVWDTGCG

-519 DSLEHTID
+519 ESLEHTID
-527 SKSSLGSGS
+527 SKSTLGNGS
-536 CFSVSVDLAENKA
+536 CFSVAVDIAENKI
-549 DKNQS
+549 DDNQAES
-554 EIFMNIMNLSGINI
+554 FMNIMNLSGANI
-568 LLVEDDIDV
+568 LLVEDDMDV

-601 MNLIKENPYN
+601 MNLIKENPYD
-611 NPDIILADNRLPGDS
+611 NPDIILADNRLPGDA

-634 IQEKLQT
+634 IQEKLQA

-684 IQAKEA
+684 IQA

>member
-1 METVNQNF
+1 MEVVKQNL

-22 LVIEVFGFVAVALVA
+22 LVVEVFGFIAVMLVA
-37 FTQVYTVGDETKQMS
+37 FSQISTVGNETKQMS
-52 SITIPLIESVNSI
+52 SITIPLIESVNTI

-82 VSQIVNQDSEKM
+82 VSAIVNQDSEKT
-94 SFYDKYNQLLANDT
+94 SYYEKYNQLLENDT

-118 KLKKSIADTES
+118 KLRKSIADTEA
-129 FIKVVNS
+129 FIKIVHS
-136 EASADIDI
+136 DEIGDIDI

-158 LRKINQIYYRLV
+158 LRKVNQIYYQLV

-179 IKILT
+179 IDILS
-184 IDMNDLKEIS
+184 IHMNDLNEIS
-194 STEDLL
+194 STENLL
-200 LLQASKVNTEL
+200 LAQAGKVNSEL
-211 EEVIFASKS
+211 EAIIFASKS
-220 KITYVERIALSYI
+220 KITYVERIANSYI

-243 VVTMVL
+243 VISMVL

-271 PLHKVEEI
+271 PLHKVEEF
-279 EDEQNIL
+279 EDEKVIL
-286 LREDELG
+286 AREDELG

-302 KKDLWEQGEGLQ
+302 KQDLWEQSEGLQ
-314 NAKFDA
+314 NAKIDA
-320 ERANKAKSV
+320 ERANKAKSL

-390 GAIKPRHEI
+390 GAIKPRFES
-399 FSVNNILISIFQSFL
+399 FSVNNMLISIFQSFL
-414 PLAKDKELDFR
+414 PLAKDKGLYFR
-425 IVPSSLYVRSDP
+425 VVPSSLYVRSDP

-471 SIEVWDTGCG
+471 VIEVWDTGCG
-481 ISDDQM
+481 ISNDQM

-519 DSLEHTID
+519 ESLEHSIN
-527 SKSSLGSGS
+527 SKSTLGAGS
-536 CFSVSVDLAENKA
+536 CFSVAVDIAENNTEN
-549 DKNQS
+549 NQDES
-554 EIFMNIMNLSGINI
+554 FMNIMNLSGANI
-568 LLVEDDIDV
+568 LLVEDDMDV

-601 MNLIKENPYN
+601 MNLIKENPYD
-611 NPDIILADNRLPGDS
+611 NPDIILADNRLPGDA

-634 IQEKLQT
+634 IQEKLQV

-684 IQAKEA
+684 IQA

>member
-1 METVNQNF
+1 MELVKQNL

-22 LVIEVFGFVAVALVA
+22 LVVEVFGFIAVMLVA
-37 FTQVYTVGDETKQMS
+37 FSQISTVGNETKQMS
-52 SITIPLIESVNSI
+52 SITIPLIESVNTI

-82 VSQIVNQDSEKM
+82 VSAIVNQDSEKT
-94 SFYDKYNQLLANDT
+94 SYYEKYNQLLENDT

-118 KLKKSIADTES
+118 KLTKSIADTEA
-129 FIKVVNS
+129 FIKIVNS
-136 EASADIDI
+136 EEIGDVDI

-158 LRKINQIYYRLV
+158 LRKVNQIYYQLV

-179 IKILT
+179 IEILS
-184 IDMNDLKEIS
+184 IHMNDLNEIS
-194 STEDLL
+194 STENLL
-200 LLQASKVNTEL
+200 LAQAGKVSSEL
-211 EEVIFASKS
+211 EAIIFASKS
-220 KITYVERIALSYI
+220 KITYVERIANSYI

-243 VVTMVL
+243 VVSMVL

-271 PLHKVEEI
+271 PLHKVEEF
-279 EDEQNIL
+279 EDEKVIL
-286 LREDELG
+286 AREDELG

-302 KKDLWEQGEGLQ
+302 KQDLWEQGEGLQ
-314 NAKFDA
+314 NAKIDA
-320 ERANKAKSV
+320 ERANKAKSL

-371 SISTA
+371 SMSTA

-390 GAIKPRHEI
+390 GAIKPRFES
-399 FSVNNILISIFQSFL
+399 FSVNNMLISIFQSFL
-414 PLAKDKELDFR
+414 PLAKDKGLNFR
-425 IVPSSLYVRSDP
+425 VVPSSLYVRSDP

-471 SIEVWDTGCG
+471 VIEVWDTGCG

-519 DSLEHTID
+519 ESLEHSIN
-527 SKSSLGSGS
+527 SKSTLGAGS
-536 CFSVSVDLAENKA
+536 CFSVTVDIAENNTEN
-549 DKNQS
+549 NQEES
-554 EIFMNIMNLSGINI
+554 FMNIMNLSGTNI
-568 LLVEDDIDV
+568 LLVEDDMDV

-601 MNLIKENPYN
+601 MNFIKENPYD
-611 NPDIILADNRLPGDS
+611 NPDIILADNRLPGDA

-634 IQEKLQT
+634 IQEKLQA

-684 IQAKEA
+684 IQA

>member
-1 METVNQNF
+1 MEVVKQNL

-22 LVIEVFGFVAVALVA
+22 LVVEVFGFIAVMLVA
-37 FTQVYTVGDETKQMS
+37 FSQISTVGNETKQMS
-52 SITIPLIESVNSI
+52 SITIPLIESVNTI

-82 VSQIVNQDSEKM
+82 VSAIVNQDSEKT
-94 SFYDKYNQLLANDT
+94 SYYEKYNQLLENDT
-108 IRTEFLIANQ
+108 IRTDFLIANQ
-118 KLKKSIADTES
+118 KLRKSIADTEA
-129 FIKVVNS
+129 FIKTVNS
-136 EASADIDI
+136 DEIGDIDI

-158 LRKINQIYYRLV
+158 LRKVNQIYYQLV

-179 IKILT
+179 IDILS
-184 IDMNDLKEIS
+184 IHMNDLNEIS
-194 STEDLL
+194 STENLL
-200 LLQASKVNTEL
+200 LAQAGKVNSEL
-211 EEVIFASKS
+211 EAVIFASKS
-220 KITYVERIALSYI
+220 KITYVERIANSYI

-243 VVTMVL
+243 VISMVL

-271 PLHKVEEI
+271 PLHKVEEF
-279 EDEQNIL
+279 EDEKVIL
-286 LREDELG
+286 AREDELG

-302 KKDLWEQGEGLQ
+302 KQDLWEQSEGLQ
-314 NAKFDA
+314 NAKIDA
-320 ERANKAKSV
+320 ERANKAKSL

-390 GAIKPRHEI
+390 GAIKPRFES
-399 FSVNNILISIFQSFL
+399 FSVNNMLISIFQSFL
-414 PLAKDKELDFR
+414 PLAKDKGLNFR
-425 IVPSSLYVRSDP
+425 VVPSSLYVRSDP

-471 SIEVWDTGCG
+471 VIEVWDTGCG

-508 GLGLALAKRLA
+508 GLGLALAKRLSE
-519 DSLEHTID
+519 SLEHKIV
-527 SKSSLGSGS
+527 SKSTFGSGS
-536 CFSVSVDLAENKA
+536 CFSVLVNIGEKTVDENQ
-549 DKNQS
+549 DES
-554 EIFMNIMNLSGINI
+554 FMNIMNLSGVNI
-568 LLVEDDIDV
+568 LLVEDDMDV

-601 MNLIKENPYN
+601 MNLIKENPYD
-611 NPDIILADNRLPGDS
+611 NPDIILADNRLPGDA

-634 IQEKLQT
+634 IQEKLQA

-655 HVQSIIDQG
+655 HVQSIIDKG

-684 IQAKEA
+684 IQA

>member
-1 METVNQNF
+1 MELVKQNL

-22 LVIEVFGFVAVALVA
+22 LVVEVFGFIAVMLVA
-37 FTQVYTVGDETKQMS
+37 FSQISTVGNETKQMS
-52 SITIPLIESVNSI
+52 SITIPLIESVNTI

-82 VSQIVNQDSEKM
+82 VSAIVNQDSEKT
-94 SFYDKYNQLLANDT
+94 SYYEKYNQLLENDT

-118 KLKKSIADTES
+118 KLTKSIADTEA
-129 FIKVVNS
+129 FIKIVNS
-136 EASADIDI
+136 EEIGDVDI
-144 ISSHQE
+144 ISAHQE

-158 LRKINQIYYRLV
+158 LRKVNQIYYQLV

-179 IKILT
+179 IQILS
-184 IDMNDLKEIS
+184 IHMNDLNEIS
-194 STEDLL
+194 STGNLL
-200 LLQASKVNTEL
+200 LAQAGKVSSEL
-211 EEVIFASKS
+211 EAIIFASKS
-220 KITYVERIALSYI
+220 KITYVERIANSYI

-243 VVTMVL
+243 VVSMVL

-271 PLHKVEEI
+271 PLHKVEEF
-279 EDEQNIL
+279 EDEKVIL
-286 LREDELG
+286 AREDELG

-302 KKDLWEQGEGLQ
+302 KQDLWEQGEGLQ
-314 NAKFDA
+314 NAKIDA
-320 ERANKAKSV
+320 ERANKAKSL

-371 SISTA
+371 SMSTA

-390 GAIKPRHEI
+390 GAIKPRFES
-399 FSVNNILISIFQSFL
+399 FSVNNMLISIFQSFL
-414 PLAKDKELDFR
+414 PLAKDKGLNFR
-425 IVPSSLYVRSDP
+425 VVPSSLYVRSDP

-471 SIEVWDTGCG
+471 VIEVWDTGCG
-481 ISDDQM
+481 ISNDQM

-519 DSLEHTID
+519 NSLEHTID
-527 SKSSLGSGS
+527 SNSTLGTGS
-536 CFSVSVDLAENKA
+536 CFSVAVDIAENKIDDNRA
-549 DKNQS
+549 ES
-554 EIFMNIMNLSGINI
+554 FMNIMNLSGANI
-568 LLVEDDIDV
+568 LLVEDDMDV

-601 MNLIKENPYN
+601 MNFIKENPYD
-611 NPDIILADNRLPGDS
+611 NPDIILADNRLPGDA

-634 IQEKLQT
+634 IQEKLQA

-684 IQAKEA
+684 IQA

>member
-1 METVNQNF
+1 MEVVKQNL

-22 LVIEVFGFVAVALVA
+22 LVVEVFGFIAVMLVA
-37 FTQVYTVGDETKQMS
+37 FSQISTVGNETKLMS
-52 SITIPLIESVNSI
+52 SITIPLIESVNTI

-82 VSQIVNQDSEKM
+82 VSAIVNQDSEKT
-94 SFYDKYNQLLANDT
+94 SYYEKYNQLLENDT
-108 IRTEFLIANQ
+108 IRTDFLIANQ
-118 KLKKSIADTES
+118 KLRKSIADTEA
-129 FIKVVNS
+129 FIKIVNS
-136 EASADIDI
+136 DEIGDIDI

-158 LRKINQIYYRLV
+158 LRKVNQIYYQLV

-179 IKILT
+179 IDILS
-184 IDMNDLKEIS
+184 IHMNDLNEIS
-194 STEDLL
+194 STENLL
-200 LLQASKVNTEL
+200 LAQAGKVNSEL
-211 EEVIFASKS
+211 EAIIFASKS
-220 KITYVERIALSYI
+220 KITYVERIANSYI

-243 VVTMVL
+243 VISMVL

-271 PLHKVEEI
+271 PLHKVEEF
-279 EDEQNIL
+279 EDEKVIL
-286 LREDELG
+286 AREDELG

-302 KKDLWEQGEGLQ
+302 KQDLWEQSEGLQ
-314 NAKFDA
+314 NAKIDA
-320 ERANKAKSV
+320 ERANKAKSL

-390 GAIKPRHEI
+390 GAIKPRFES
-399 FSVNNILISIFQSFL
+399 FSVNNMLISIFQSFL
-414 PLAKDKELDFR
+414 PLAKDKGLNFR
-425 IVPSSLYVRSDP
+425 VVPSSLYVRSDP

-471 SIEVWDTGCG
+471 VIEVWDTGCG

-508 GLGLALAKRLA
+508 GLGLALAKRLSE
-519 DSLEHTID
+519 SLEHKIV
-527 SKSSLGSGS
+527 SKSTFGSGS
-536 CFSVSVDLAENKA
+536 CFSVLVNIGEKTVDENQ
-549 DKNQS
+549 DES
-554 EIFMNIMNLSGINI
+554 FMNIMNLSGANI
-568 LLVEDDIDV
+568 LLVEDDMDV

-601 MNLIKENPYN
+601 MNLIKENPYD
-611 NPDIILADNRLPGDS
+611 NPDIILADNRLPGDA

-634 IQEKLQT
+634 IQEKLQA

-684 IQAKEA
+684 IQA

>member
-1 METVNQNF
+1 MELIKQNL
-9 FNRLSLNQKILAL
+9 FNRLSLNQKILSL
-22 LVIEVFGFVAVALVA
+22 LVIEFLGFMAVMLVA
-37 FTQVYTVGDETKQMS
+37 FSQIYTVGNETKQMS
-52 SITIPLIESVNSI
+52 SITIPLIESVNTI

-82 VSQIVNQDSEKM
+82 VNQIVNQGSEEAT
-94 SFYDKYNQLLANDT
+94 FYDKFNQLLENED
-108 IRTEFLIANQ
+108 IQTEFILSNQ
-118 KLKKSIADTES
+118 NLKQSIADTES
-129 FIKVVNS
+129 FVKRVSNEGIGDKDIIKV
-136 EASADIDI
+136 
-144 ISSHQE
+144 HKE

-158 LRKINQIYYRLV
+158 LRKVNQMYYQLV
-170 VNNLFAEKN
+170 VDNLFAEIN
-179 IKILT
+179 LEILT
-184 IDMNDLKEIS
+184 IDITDLDEIS
-194 STEDLL
+194 ATENNLM
-200 LLQASKVNTEL
+200 LQANRVSSEL
-211 EEVIFASKS
+211 EEIINASKAQ
-220 KITYVERIALSYI
+220 ITYVERIAISYI

-243 VVTMVL
+243 VISMVL

-286 LREDELG
+286 SREDELG

-314 NAKFDA
+314 NAKSDA

-425 IVPSSLYVRSDP
+425 IVPSSLYVESDS

-455 NKGSVLIGC
+455 DKGSVLIGC
-464 RKRGDKV
+464 RRKGSEV

-487 SLIYEDFYQIENKER
+487 SLIYEDFYQVENKER

-508 GLGLALAKRLA
+508 GLGLALAKRLS
-519 DSLEHTID
+519 DSLDHKID
-527 SKSSLGSGS
+527 SKSSLGRGS
-536 CFSVSVDLAENKA
+536 CFSVRVDLAENKA
-549 DKNQS
+549 DTNQD

-568 LLVEDDIDV
+568 LLIEDDIDV

-585 ESWGCKVKTA
+585 ESWGCNVKTA

-601 MNLIKENPYN
+601 MNLIKEDPYK
-611 NPDIILADNRLPGDS
+611 NPDIILADNRLPGDA

-650 DVERN
+650 DVERS
-655 HVQSIIDQG
+655 HVQGIIDQG

-684 IQAKEA
+684 IQA

>member
-1 METVNQNF
+1 MEIIKQNF
-9 FNRLSLNQKILAL
+9 FNRLSLNQKILSL
-22 LVIEVFGFVAVALVA
+22 LVIEILGFTAVMLVA
-37 FTQVYTVGDETKQMS
+37 FSQIYKVGNETKQMS
-52 SITIPLIESVNSI
+52 SITIPLIESVNTI
-65 DENVYKQSLSV
+65 DENVYKQSISV

-82 VSQIVNQDSEKM
+82 VSQIVNQDSDEA
-94 SFYDKYNQLLANDT
+94 SFYEKFNQLLENEDIQT
-108 IRTEFLIANQ
+108 NFLLSNQ
-118 KLKKSIADTES
+118 NLRKSINDTES
-129 FIKVVNS
+129 FVKRVN
-136 EASADIDI
+136 EEGIGNRDI
-144 ISSHQE
+144 ILFHKE

-158 LRKINQIYYRLV
+158 LRKVNQMYYQLV
-170 VNNLFAEKN
+170 VNNLFAEIN
-179 IKILT
+179 LEILT
-184 IDMNDLKEIS
+184 IDISDLDEIS
-194 STEDLL
+194 NTENSLM
-200 LLQASKVNTEL
+200 LQANRVSSEL
-211 EEVIFASKS
+211 EEIINASKAQ
-220 KITYVERIALSYI
+220 ITYVERIAISYI

-243 VVTMVL
+243 VVSMVL

-259 LQLLTDSINRYT
+259 LQLLTDSINRYS

-286 LREDELG
+286 SREDELG

-314 NAKFDA
+314 TAKLDA

-390 GAIKPRHEI
+390 GAIKPRKEV

-425 IVPSSLYVRSDP
+425 VVPSSLYVESDP

-455 NKGSVLIGC
+455 DKGSVLIGC

-487 SLIYEDFYQIENKER
+487 SLIYEDFYQVENKER

-527 SKSSLGSGS
+527 SKSRLGSCS
-536 CFSVSVDLAENKA
+536 YFSVNVDLAENKA
-549 DKNQS
+549 
-554 EIFMNIMNLSGINI
+554 EINNDEILMNIMNLSGINI

-601 MNLIKENPYN
+601 MNLIDEDPYT
-611 NPDIILADNRLPGDS
+611 NPDIILADNRLPGDA

-650 DVERN
+650 DVERS

-684 IQAKEA
+684 IQA

>member
-1 METVNQNF
+1 MEIIKQNF
-9 FNRLSLNQKILAL
+9 FNRLSLNQKILSL
-22 LVIEVFGFVAVALVA
+22 LVIEILGFTAVMLVA
-37 FTQVYTVGDETKQMS
+37 FSQIYKVGNETKQMS
-52 SITIPLIESVNSI
+52 SITIPLIESVNTI
-65 DENVYKQSLSV
+65 DENVYKQSISV

-82 VSQIVNQDSEKM
+82 VSQIVNQDSDEA
-94 SFYDKYNQLLANDT
+94 SFYEKFNQLLENEDIQT
-108 IRTEFLIANQ
+108 DFLLSNQ
-118 KLKKSIADTES
+118 NLRKSINDTES
-129 FIKVVNS
+129 FVKRVN
-136 EASADIDI
+136 EEGIGNRDI
-144 ISSHQE
+144 ILFHKE

-158 LRKINQIYYRLV
+158 LRKVNQMYYQLV
-170 VNNLFAEKN
+170 VNNLFAEIN
-179 IKILT
+179 LEILT
-184 IDMNDLKEIS
+184 IDISDLDEIS
-194 STEDLL
+194 NTENSLM
-200 LLQASKVNTEL
+200 LQANRVSSEL
-211 EEVIFASKS
+211 EEIINASKAQ
-220 KITYVERIALSYI
+220 ITYVERIAISYI

-243 VVTMVL
+243 VVSMVL

-259 LQLLTDSINRYT
+259 LQLLTDSINRYS

-286 LREDELG
+286 SREDELG

-314 NAKFDA
+314 TAKLDA

-390 GAIKPRHEI
+390 GAIKPRKEV

-425 IVPSSLYVRSDP
+425 VVPSSLYVESDP

-455 NKGSVLIGC
+455 DKGSVLIGC

-487 SLIYEDFYQIENKER
+487 SLIYEDFYQVENKER

-527 SKSSLGSGS
+527 SKSRLGSGS
-536 CFSVSVDLAENKA
+536 YFSVNVDLAENKA
-549 DKNQS
+549 
-554 EIFMNIMNLSGINI
+554 EINNDEILMNIMNLSGINI

-601 MNLIKENPYN
+601 MNLIDEDPYT
-611 NPDIILADNRLPGDS
+611 NPDIILADNRLPGDA

-650 DVERN
+650 DVERS

-684 IQAKEA
+684 IQA

>member
-1 METVNQNF
+1 MEVVKQNL

-22 LVIEVFGFVAVALVA
+22 LVVEVFGFIAVMLVA
-37 FTQVYTVGDETKQMS
+37 FSQISTVGNETKQMS
-52 SITIPLIESVNSI
+52 SITIPLIESVNTI

-82 VSQIVNQDSEKM
+82 VSAIVNQDSEKT
-94 SFYDKYNQLLANDT
+94 SYYEKYNQLLENDT

-118 KLKKSIADTES
+118 KLRKSIADTET
-129 FIKVVNS
+129 FIKIVNS
-136 EASADIDI
+136 DEIGDIDI

-158 LRKINQIYYRLV
+158 LRKVNQIYYQLV

-179 IKILT
+179 IDILS
-184 IDMNDLKEIS
+184 IHMNDLNEIS
-194 STEDLL
+194 STENLL
-200 LLQASKVNTEL
+200 LAQAGKVNSEL
-211 EEVIFASKS
+211 EAIIFASKS
-220 KITYVERIALSYI
+220 KITYVERIANSYI

-243 VVTMVL
+243 VISMVL

-271 PLHKVEEI
+271 PLHKVEEF
-279 EDEQNIL
+279 EDEKVIL
-286 LREDELG
+286 AREDELG

-302 KKDLWEQGEGLQ
+302 KQDLWEQSEGLQ
-314 NAKFDA
+314 NAKIDA
-320 ERANKAKSV
+320 ERANKAKSL

-390 GAIKPRHEI
+390 GAIKPRFES
-399 FSVNNILISIFQSFL
+399 FSVNNMLISIFQSFL
-414 PLAKDKELDFR
+414 PLAKDKGLNFR
-425 IVPSSLYVRSDP
+425 VVPSSLYVRSDP

-471 SIEVWDTGCG
+471 VIEVWDTGCG

-508 GLGLALAKRLA
+508 GLGLALAKRLSE
-519 DSLEHTID
+519 SLEHKIV
-527 SKSSLGSGS
+527 SKSTFGSGS
-536 CFSVSVDLAENKA
+536 CFSVLVNIGEKTVDENQ
-549 DKNQS
+549 DES
-554 EIFMNIMNLSGINI
+554 FMNIMNLSGANI
-568 LLVEDDIDV
+568 LLVEDDMDV

-601 MNLIKENPYN
+601 MNLIKENPYD
-611 NPDIILADNRLPGDS
+611 NPDIILADNRLPGDA

-634 IQEKLQT
+634 IQEKLQA

-684 IQAKEA
+684 IQA

>member
-1 METVNQNF
+1 MELVKQNL

-22 LVIEVFGFVAVALVA
+22 LVVEVFGFIAVMLVA
-37 FTQVYTVGDETKQMS
+37 FSQISTVGNETKQMS
-52 SITIPLIESVNSI
+52 SITIPLIESVNTI

-82 VSQIVNQDSEKM
+82 VSAIVNQDSEKT
-94 SFYDKYNQLLANDT
+94 SYYEKYNQLLENDT

-118 KLKKSIADTES
+118 KLTKSIADTEA
-129 FIKVVNS
+129 FIKIVNS
-136 EASADIDI
+136 EEIGDVDI

-158 LRKINQIYYRLV
+158 LRKVNQIYYQLV

-179 IKILT
+179 IEILS
-184 IDMNDLKEIS
+184 IHMNDLNEIS
-194 STEDLL
+194 STGNLL
-200 LLQASKVNTEL
+200 LAQAGKVSSEL
-211 EEVIFASKS
+211 EAIIFASKS
-220 KITYVERIALSYI
+220 KITYVERIANSYI

-243 VVTMVL
+243 VVSMVL

-271 PLHKVEEI
+271 PLHKVEEF
-279 EDEQNIL
+279 EDEKVIL
-286 LREDELG
+286 AREDELG

-302 KKDLWEQGEGLQ
+302 KQDLWEQGEGLQ
-314 NAKFDA
+314 NAKIDA
-320 ERANKAKSV
+320 ERANKAKSL

-371 SISTA
+371 SMSTA

-390 GAIKPRHEI
+390 GAIKPRFES
-399 FSVNNILISIFQSFL
+399 FSVNNMLISIFQSFL
-414 PLAKDKELDFR
+414 PLAKDKGLNFR
-425 IVPSSLYVRSDP
+425 VVPSSLYVRSDP

-471 SIEVWDTGCG
+471 VIEVWDTGCG

-519 DSLEHTID
+519 ESLEHSIN
-527 SKSSLGSGS
+527 SKSTLGAGS
-536 CFSVSVDLAENKA
+536 CFSVAVDIAENNTEN
-549 DKNQS
+549 NQEES
-554 EIFMNIMNLSGINI
+554 FMNIMNLSGTNI
-568 LLVEDDIDV
+568 LLVEDDMDV

-601 MNLIKENPYN
+601 MNFIKENPYD
-611 NPDIILADNRLPGDS
+611 NPDIILADNRLPGDA

-634 IQEKLQT
+634 IQEKLQA

-684 IQAKEA
+684 IQA

>member
-1 METVNQNF
+1 MEIIKQNF
-9 FNRLSLNQKILAL
+9 FNRLSLNQKILSL
-22 LVIEVFGFVAVALVA
+22 LVIEILGFTAVMLVA
-37 FTQVYTVGDETKQMS
+37 FSQIYKVGNETKQMS
-52 SITIPLIESVNSI
+52 SITIPLIESVNTI
-65 DENVYKQSLSV
+65 DENVYKQSISV

-82 VSQIVNQDSEKM
+82 VSQIVNQDSDEA
-94 SFYDKYNQLLANDT
+94 SFYEKFNQLLENEDIQT
-108 IRTEFLIANQ
+108 NFLLSNQ
-118 KLKKSIADTES
+118 NLRKSINDTES
-129 FIKVVNS
+129 FVKRVN
-136 EASADIDI
+136 EEGIGNRDI
-144 ISSHQE
+144 ILFHKE

-158 LRKINQIYYRLV
+158 LRKVNQMYYQLV
-170 VNNLFAEKN
+170 VNNLFAEIN
-179 IKILT
+179 LEILT
-184 IDMNDLKEIS
+184 IDISDLDEIS
-194 STEDLL
+194 NTENSLM
-200 LLQASKVNTEL
+200 LQANRVSSEL
-211 EEVIFASKS
+211 EEIINASKAQ
-220 KITYVERIALSYI
+220 ITYVERIAISYI

-243 VVTMVL
+243 VVSMVL

-259 LQLLTDSINRYT
+259 LQLLTDSINRYS

-286 LREDELG
+286 SREDELG

-314 NAKFDA
+314 TAKLDA

-390 GAIKPRHEI
+390 GAIKPRKEV

-425 IVPSSLYVRSDP
+425 VVPSSLYVESDP

-455 NKGSVLIGC
+455 DKGSVLIGC
-464 RKRGDKV
+464 RKRGNKV

-487 SLIYEDFYQIENKER
+487 SLIYEDFYQVENKER

-527 SKSSLGSGS
+527 SKSRLGSGS
-536 CFSVSVDLAENKA
+536 YFSVNVDLAENKA
-549 DKNQS
+549 
-554 EIFMNIMNLSGINI
+554 EINNDEILMNIMNLSGINI

-601 MNLIKENPYN
+601 MNLIDEDPYT
-611 NPDIILADNRLPGDS
+611 NPDIILADNRLPGDA

-650 DVERN
+650 DVERS

-684 IQAKEA
+684 IQA

>member
-1 METVNQNF
+1 METANQIL
-9 FNRLSLNQKILAL
+9 FNKLSLNQKILAL
-22 LVIEVFGFVAVALVA
+22 LVIEVFGFIAVALVA

-65 DENVYKQSLSV
+65 DENVYKQSITV

-82 VSQIVNQDSEKM
+82 VSQIVNQDSEKT

-184 IDMNDLKEIS
+184 IDMSDLHEIS
-194 STEDLL
+194 STEDIL
-200 LLQASKVNTEL
+200 LLQARKVNAEL
-211 EEVIFASKS
+211 EEIIFASKS

-286 LREDELG
+286 SREDELG

-314 NAKFDA
+314 NAKIDA

-349 AALQSKVKDK
+349 AALQSKVKDR

-383 DVSELEV
+383 DV
-390 GAIKPRHEI
+390 G
-399 FSVNNILISIFQSFL
+399 
-414 PLAKDKELDFR
+414 
-425 IVPSSLYVRSDP
+425 
-437 ALLERILGNFM
+437 
-448 SNAIRYT
+448 IRGRC
-455 NKGSVLIGC
+455 NK
-464 RKRGDKV
+464 
-471 SIEVWDTGCG
+471 
-481 ISDDQM
+481 
-487 SLIYEDFYQIENKER
+487 
-502 DRGKGL
+502 
-508 GLGLALAKRLA
+508 
-519 DSLEHTID
+519 
-527 SKSSLGSGS
+527 
-536 CFSVSVDLAENKA
+536 
-549 DKNQS
+549 
-554 EIFMNIMNLSGINI
+554 
-568 LLVEDDIDV
+568 
-577 LKATKQLL
+577 TK
-585 ESWGCKVKTA
+585 T
-595 RNKDEV
+595 
-601 MNLIKENPYN
+601 
-611 NPDIILADNRLPGDS
+611 
-626 SGIDITYL
+626 
-634 IQEKLQT
+634 
-641 SIPCVIMTG
+641 
-650 DVERN
+650 
-655 HVQSIIDQG
+655 
-664 FPVLLKPIQPAKFRA
+664 
-679 MLSHL
+679 
-684 IQAKEA
+684 

>member
-1 METVNQNF
+1 MEVVKQNL

-22 LVIEVFGFVAVALVA
+22 LVVEVFGFIAVMLVA
-37 FTQVYTVGDETKQMS
+37 FSQISTVGNETKQMS
-52 SITIPLIESVNSI
+52 SITIPLIESVNTI

-82 VSQIVNQDSEKM
+82 VSAIVNQDSEKT
-94 SFYDKYNQLLANDT
+94 SYYEKYNQLLENDT

-118 KLKKSIADTES
+118 KLRKSIADTEA
-129 FIKVVNS
+129 FIKIVNS
-136 EASADIDI
+136 EEIGDIDI

-158 LRKINQIYYRLV
+158 LRKVNQIYYQLV

-179 IKILT
+179 IDILS
-184 IDMNDLKEIS
+184 IHMNDLNEIS
-194 STEDLL
+194 STENLL
-200 LLQASKVNTEL
+200 LAQAGKVNSEL
-211 EEVIFASKS
+211 EAIIFASKS
-220 KITYVERIALSYI
+220 KITYVERIANSYI

-243 VVTMVL
+243 VISMVL

-271 PLHKVEEI
+271 PLHKVEEF
-279 EDEQNIL
+279 EDEKVIL
-286 LREDELG
+286 AREDELG

-302 KKDLWEQGEGLQ
+302 KQDLWEQSEGLQ
-314 NAKFDA
+314 NAKIDA
-320 ERANKAKSV
+320 ERANKAKSL

-390 GAIKPRHEI
+390 GAIKPRFES
-399 FSVNNILISIFQSFL
+399 FSVNNMLISIFQSFL
-414 PLAKDKELDFR
+414 PLAKDKGLNFR
-425 IVPSSLYVRSDP
+425 VVPSSLYVRSDP

-508 GLGLALAKRLA
+508 GLGLALAKRLSE
-519 DSLEHTID
+519 SLEHKIV
-527 SKSSLGSGS
+527 SKSTFGSGS
-536 CFSVSVDLAENKA
+536 CFSVLVNIGEKTVDENQ
-549 DKNQS
+549 DES
-554 EIFMNIMNLSGINI
+554 FMNIMNLSGANI
-568 LLVEDDIDV
+568 LLVEDDMDV

-601 MNLIKENPYN
+601 MNLIKENPYD
-611 NPDIILADNRLPGDS
+611 NPDIILADNRLPGDA

-634 IQEKLQT
+634 IQEKLQA

-684 IQAKEA
+684 IQA

>member
-1 METVNQNF
+1 MEVVKQNL

-22 LVIEVFGFVAVALVA
+22 LVVEVFGFIAVMLVA
-37 FTQVYTVGDETKQMS
+37 FSQISTVGNETKLMS
-52 SITIPLIESVNSI
+52 SITIPLIESVNTI

-82 VSQIVNQDSEKM
+82 VSAIVNQDSEKT
-94 SFYDKYNQLLANDT
+94 SFYEKYNQLLENDT

-118 KLKKSIADTES
+118 KLRKSIADTET
-129 FIKVVNS
+129 FIKIVNS
-136 EASADIDI
+136 DEIGDIDI

-158 LRKINQIYYRLV
+158 LRKVNQMYYQLV

-179 IKILT
+179 IDILS
-184 IDMNDLKEIS
+184 IHMNDLNEIS
-194 STEDLL
+194 STENLL
-200 LLQASKVNTEL
+200 LAQAGKVNSEL
-211 EEVIFASKS
+211 EAIIFASKS
-220 KITYVERIALSYI
+220 KITYVERIANSYI

-243 VVTMVL
+243 VISMVL

-271 PLHKVEEI
+271 PLQKVEEF
-279 EDEQNIL
+279 EDEKVIL
-286 LREDELG
+286 AREDELG
-293 RMGRSFNRL
+293 RMGRSFKRL
-302 KKDLWEQGEGLQ
+302 KQDLWEKSEGLQ
-314 NAKFDA
+314 NAKIDA
-320 ERANKAKSV
+320 ERANKAKSL

-390 GAIKPRHEI
+390 GAIKPRFES
-399 FSVNNILISIFQSFL
+399 FSVNNMLISIFQSFL
-414 PLAKDKELDFR
+414 PLAKDKGLNFR
-425 IVPSSLYVRSDP
+425 VVPSSLYVRSDP

-471 SIEVWDTGCG
+471 VIEVWDTGCG

-508 GLGLALAKRLA
+508 GLGLALAKRLSE
-519 DSLEHTID
+519 SLEHKIV
-527 SKSSLGSGS
+527 SKSTFGSGS
-536 CFSVSVDLAENKA
+536 CFSVLVNIGEKTVDENQ
-549 DKNQS
+549 DES
-554 EIFMNIMNLSGINI
+554 FMNIMNLSGVNI
-568 LLVEDDIDV
+568 LLVEDDMDV

-601 MNLIKENPYN
+601 MNLIKENPYD
-611 NPDIILADNRLPGDS
+611 NPDIILADNRLPGDA

-634 IQEKLQT
+634 IQEKLQA

-655 HVQSIIDQG
+655 HVQSIIDKG

-684 IQAKEA
+684 IQA